1 MIATLCSLDELK
13 KVKKALDQLEN
24 SYPALFEKMVHVMN
38 LTRAL
43 QMKYQ
48 YMGCLIMDEDPS
60 DCLPNL
66 PHGSSVLRLY
76 KKEVA
81 SLKNDAD
88 AYIMKQIFTS
98 FKETG
103 YAKISL
109 LSLDRTPESLVGAS
123 SVK

>member
-66 PHGSSVLRLY
+66 PQGSVLRLY
-76 KKEVA
+76 KKEVT

-88 AYIMKQIFTS
+88 AYIMKQTFTS

-109 LSLDRTPESLVGAS
+109 LALGRTPESLVGAS

>member
-1 MIATLCSLDELK
+1 MIATLCSLDELRK
-13 KVKKALDQLEN
+13 AKKALDLLEHT
-24 SYPALFEKMVHVMN
+24 YPVLFEKVVHVMN

-48 YMGCLIMDEDPS
+48 YMGCLLMDEDPS
-60 DCLPNL
+60 NCLPNL
-66 PHGSSVLRLY
+66 SQGSVLRLY
-76 KKEVA
+76 KKEVET
-81 SLKNDAD
+81 LKLDAD
-88 AYIMKQIFTS
+88 IYVLKQLFTA

-109 LSLDRTPESLVGAS
+109 LALGNTPESLIGSS

>member
-1 MIATLCSLDELK
+1 MIASLCSLDELQK
-13 KVKKALDQLEN
+13 AKRALDQLEH
-24 SYPALFEKMVHVMN
+24 SYPSLFEKMVHVIN

-43 QMKYQ
+43 QVKYQ

-66 PHGSSVLRLY
+66 PHGSVLHLY
-76 KKEVA
+76 KKEVQT
-81 SLKNDAD
+81 LKNDMDVIAL
-88 AYIMKQIFTS
+88 KQTFAS
-98 FKETG
+98 FKEAG

-109 LSLDRTPESLVGAS
+109 LAIGRTPESLIGPS